1 VANHLSSLL
10 YPIKFLHRE
19 HSPEFKGVQIIR
31 QLRAQ
36 ATILQKEGDLQRPST
51 REDLEAQNRWLP
63 WEEVVR
69 AVSIQRERFQL
80 AGPPNAK
87 ARECCDLVILSLYVF
102 IPPSRGLEIRTL
114 QIVRDPAAVDPRHRR
129 EVANVLILREDR
141 VVLQF
146 NDYKTKNSSG
156 KDELALQVR
165 RELVSVLMVLYA
177 LYDGKKSHWNRR
189 LLKGKW
195 GHKVTDL

>member
-1 VANHLSSLL
+1 MHFIPLFSV
-10 YPIKFLHRE
+10 R
-19 HSPEFKGVQIIR
+19 
-31 QLRAQ
+31 
-36 ATILQKEGDLQRPST
+36 
-51 REDLEAQNRWLP
+51 
-63 WEEVVR
+63 EEVVR

-195 GHKVTDL
+195 GLTQATCRK